1 MSPDAWPID
10 IVVEPLQIPGSEKKL
25 KKEMSYNRL
34 FQFGSQVLS
43 KMVKCSVMKNG
54 CRMMTLLINVQNK
67 LFERKNY
74 IYRNQEAYVYEVQ
87 KGHDRPIYIKAQY
100 TAKIS

>member
-1 MSPDAWPID
+1 
-10 IVVEPLQIPGSEKKL
+10 
-25 KKEMSYNRL
+25 MSYNRF

-43 KMVKCSVMKNG
+43 GKMGKRSIMKNDDATDK
-54 CRMMTLLINVQNK
+54 CTEQTIWEKEL
-67 LFERKNY
+67 Y

-100 TAKIS
+100 TAKIR